1 MDATTE
7 KRRRNQVNRELATLC
22 GNGNY
27 FDGLPLNRIDE
38 TLTLHGFNQMESAIY
53 CGRDG
58 RSNEQV
64 GDRTWLS
71 LSWHKMEVT
80 GRYEVVAYVS

>member
-1 MDATTE
+1 MTAKIET
-7 KRRRNQVNRELATLC
+7 RQRSRVNSDLVALC
-22 GNGNY
+22 GTY
-27 FDGLPLNRIDE
+27 HDGLPISQIDSI
-38 TLTLHGFNQMESAIY
+38 LKLHGFDATESAIY

-64 GDRTWLS
+64 GQRTWLS
-71 LSWHKMEVT
+71 LSWHKMEIT